1 MQIQLRLR
9 RMNAKQ
15 TSFIALMSALG
26 LLLSAISL
34 NAAPLLTAVGSQSGA
49 ALDLSH
55 IATFIAAIFGGP
67 YIGATVGFLS
77 GIYAGYYFGY
87 VMGSL
92 GVLSL
97 IGLPLGK
104 ALTGLTAGFLYKK
117 LKISNSPRSST
128 IAVPI
133 TLISYIPE
141 CIYTIFY
148 FLYIVLCVYGSAM
161 SFMIPIVIP
170 KAWIEILVMSILMGA
185 LVGNT
190 GFKEFILRFFYA
202 PKSEKTTVK
211 KMSK

>member
-1 MQIQLRLR
+1 MKSVD
-9 RMNAKQ
+9 AKQ
-15 TSFIALMSALG
+15 TSFVAMMSALG

-34 NAAPLLTAVGSQSGA
+34 NAAPLLGAVGQSGA

-67 YIGATVGFLS
+67 YVGAIVGFLS

-87 VMGSL
+87 VLGTL

-97 IGLPLGK
+97 IGVPFGK

-117 LKISNSPRSST
+117 LKINSSSRSST

-148 FLYIVLCVYGSAM
+148 FLYIVLYVYGSAM
-161 SFMIPIVIP
+161 SFMISIVIP
-170 KAWIEILVMSILMGA
+170 KAWIEIAVMSILMGA
-185 LVGNT
+185 LAGNV
-190 GFKEFILRFFYA
+190 GFKEFILRFFYTSKLE
-202 PKSEKTTVK
+202 KSYSK
-211 KMSK
+211 K

>member
-1 MQIQLRLR
+1 MD
-9 RMNAKQ
+9 AKQ
-15 TSFIALMSALG
+15 TAFVATMSALG

-34 NAAPLLTAVGSQSGA
+34 NVAPLLGTVGQSGA

-67 YIGATVGFLS
+67 YVGAIVGFLS

-97 IGLPLGK
+97 IGVPFGK
-104 ALTGLTAGFLYKK
+104 ALTGLTAGFLYKR
-117 LKISNSPRSST
+117 LKINNSQRSST
-128 IAVPI
+128 LTVPI
-133 TLISYIPE
+133 ILISYIPE

-148 FLYIVLCVYGSAM
+148 FLYIVLYVYGTAM

-170 KAWIEILVMSILMGA
+170 KAWIEITVMSILMGA
-185 LVGNT
+185 LSGNI
-190 GFKEFILRFFYA
+190 GFKEFISRFFYT
-202 PKSEKTTVK
+202 PKLEKSY
-211 KMSK
+211 SKQQ

>member
-1 MQIQLRLR
+1 MD
-9 RMNAKQ
+9 AKQ
-15 TSFIALMSALG
+15 TAFVAMMSALG

-34 NAAPLLTAVGSQSGA
+34 NVAPLLTAVGQSGA

-67 YIGATVGFLS
+67 YVGAMVGFLS
-77 GIYAGYYFGY
+77 GIYSGYYFGY

-97 IGLPLGK
+97 IGVPFGK
-104 ALTGLTAGFLYKK
+104 ALTGLTAGFLYKR
-117 LKISNSPRSST
+117 LKINNSSRSST
-128 IAVPI
+128 ITIPI

-148 FLYIVLCVYGSAM
+148 FLYIVLYVYGSAM

-170 KAWIEILVMSILMGA
+170 KAWIEIAVMSILMGA
-185 LVGNT
+185 LAGNV
-190 GFKEFILRFFYA
+190 GFKEFILRFFYT
-202 PKSEKTTVK
+202 PKLEKAY
-211 KMSK
+211 SKQ

>member
-1 MQIQLRLR
+1 MKSVD
-9 RMNAKQ
+9 AKQ
-15 TSFIALMSALG
+15 TSFVAMMSALG

-34 NAAPLLTAVGSQSGA
+34 NAAPLLSAVGQSGA

-55 IATFIAAIFGGP
+55 IATFMAAIFGGP
-67 YIGATVGFLS
+67 YIGAIVGFLS

-87 VMGSL
+87 VMGAL

-97 IGLPLGK
+97 IGVPFGK

-117 LKISNSPRSST
+117 LKINNSSRSST
-128 IAVPI
+128 ITVPI

-148 FLYIVLCVYGSAM
+148 FLYIVLYVYGTAM

-170 KAWIEILVMSILMGA
+170 KAWIEIAVMSILMGA
-185 LVGNT
+185 LVGNV
-190 GFKEFILRFFYA
+190 GFKEFIRRFFYTSKLE
-202 PKSEKTTVK
+202 KSHSK
-211 KMSK
+211 KISKSIREDS